1 MEPATIMAMIAAADI
16 ALEAIPTAAEKDAA
30 EKVKEY
36 KALEE
41 EGRLGDLTA
50 DEEALFADELAVAR
64 KAGEDMGAN
73 VAAALSST
81 DDRSGGQ
88 ALEVAKGA
96 VAAEGLAAA
105 SVDAKRAEAKVDK
118 TAKQE
123 AEYEAAIAVKSGQQ
137 EDLVDTITD
146 EAAAQ
151 ALGAYL
157 GGTGGMAGGDFDISN
172 IPEEYQDLFE
182 NMDADEIA
190 ATTETLEALALRKM
204 FS

>member
-16 ALEAIPTAAEKDAA
+16 ALEALPTAAEKAAA
-30 EKVKEY
+30 EEAEEY

-41 EGRLGDLTA
+41 EGRLGELTA
-50 DEEALFADELAVAR
+50 DEEALFADELAAAR
-64 KAGEDMGAN
+64 KTGEDMGAN
-73 VAAALSST
+73 VAAALSAT
-81 DDRSGGQ
+81 ADRSGGQ

-105 SVDAKRAEAKVDK
+105 SVDAKRAEAKVGK
-118 TAKQE
+118 AAKQE
-123 AEYEAAIAVKSGQQ
+123 ADYEAAIAVKSKQQ
-137 EDLVDTITD
+137 EELVDTITD

-172 IPEEYQDLFE
+172 IPEEYQAIFE
-182 NMDADEIA
+182 GMDADEVE
-190 ATTETLEALALRKM
+190 TTLATLEDLGLFA
-204 FS
+204 